1 VRFIL
6 TAIIELLQ
14 LLWSV
19 LFLPLRLAAIGRRPE
34 YVKFRLTG
42 DPPYRRVGRPRWRP
56 FRQTDLAAVLSL
68 ETLRRQM
75 ERLGRDRR
83 IRGVIFEVDGLEMS
97 PAKRDALTALFDDAR
112 RAGKQV
118 VGYGVTV
125 SNAEYE
131 LLCAADRIY
140 VPAAGRVDLTG
151 FAAEISAIGKALSR
165 LGVRAHF
172 IRRGDYKTAPELFT
186 REDVSAIQRETV
198 ESILDERHR
207 HLIQAIARGRRMT
220 EADARAR
227 IDRGPFSARRALA
240 EGLIDGL
247 CSEPEL
253 PQLLAPGDRRPR
265 GDGAPAETRVGTYRD
280 YLSTVVFPPIPWR
293 RWLARPRL
301 GVVSLN
307 GMIAEGRGGS
317 FPAGPVIAGSWS
329 VIAALDDARRSA
341 RVPAVVLYVSSPG
354 GSAPASEMILE
365 AVRRLAAKKPVVA
378 YFDRVAAS
386 GGYMAVCGA
395 KEVWAGRGALAGS
408 IGVFAGKFDA
418 GELFAR
424 LGVHRELLTRG
435 QNAGL
440 QSPARPFTEHER
452 ISLEA
457 EVEEIYQSFLEI
469 VAHAR
474 GRTKDEVHARAE
486 GRVYSADRALD
497 AGLVDRVGGF
507 DEACRRALELAGR
520 APKGPFEVALF
531 GARPPRFGLLGML
544 RQWSGL
550 QMLALWYPWISLDGT
565 GASGGGAVE
574 P

>member
-1 VRFIL
+1 M
-6 TAIIELLQ
+6 
-14 LLWSV
+14 
-19 LFLPLRLAAIGRRPE
+19 LFLPLRLAASSRRPE
-34 YVKFRLTG
+34 YVKFRLSG
-42 DPPYRRVGRPRWRP
+42 DPPYRRVRAPRWRL
-56 FRQTDLAAVLSL
+56 FRRSDPAAVQSL
-68 ETLRRQM
+68 ETLRRQI
-75 ERLGRDRR
+75 EQLGRDRR
-83 IRGVIFEVDGLEMS
+83 VRGIIFEVDGLEIS
-97 PAKRDALTALFDDAR
+97 PAKRDAMTALFDHAR

-118 VGYGVTV
+118 LGYGVTV

-151 FAAEISAIGKALSR
+151 FAAEISAVGRALSR
-165 LGVRAHF
+165 VGIRAHF

-186 REDVSAIQRETV
+186 REDVSPIQRETV
-198 ESILDERHR
+198 ESILDERYR
-207 HLIQAIARGRRMT
+207 YLIQAIARGRRMS

-253 PQLLAPGDRRPR
+253 PQLLAPGGRPPKR
-265 GDGAPAETRVGTYRD
+265 DGSPPEARVGTYPD
-280 YLSTVVFPPIPWR
+280 YLATVVLPPIAWPR
-293 RWLARPRL
+293 LRPRPRL

-307 GMIAEGRGGS
+307 GMIAEGRGGT

-329 VIAALDDARRSA
+329 VMAALDEARRNP
-341 RVPAVVLYVSSPG
+341 RIPAVVLYVSSPG

-365 AVRRLAAKKPVVA
+365 AVRRLAAKKPVVG

-395 KEVWAGRGALAGS
+395 KEVWAGRGAIAGS

-418 GELFAR
+418 GGLFER
-424 LGVHRELLTRG
+424 LGVNREILTRG

-452 ISLEA
+452 SSLEA

-469 VAHAR
+469 VATAR
-474 GRTKDEVHARAE
+474 RRTKDEVHARGE

-520 APKGPFEVALF
+520 SPKGPFEVALF
-531 GARPPRFGLLGML
+531 GARPPRLGLLGMF
-544 RQWSGL
+544 RQWSGTQL
-550 QMLALWYPWISLDGT
+550 LALWYPWISLDGNSA
-565 GASGGGAVE
+565 GWGGAVE